1 MGGLTT
7 PKSRLMRD
15 VCRGLAGF
23 CAGDGKKCHA
33 RSGDRTP
40 CSLILFQARGP
51 GSKYHG
57 PCGGFRAVAQ
67 SGHEQ
72 TAAFDRPWSLEKS
85 IALASADR
93 KAGLVISMG
102 LTLRLGLH
110 RTFSLIFV
118 FLVSSRPKIT
128 IHYPLLGKVSAATT
142 TTTVNTRQMRKPPVS
157 SCCHAAGPP
166 SSAPPPRSSSPPSSS
181 PPRIR
186 DFAFTVETVW
196 NHIA

>member
-1 MGGLTT
+1 MDGLTT

-67 SGHEQ
+67 SGHEGVGVAGKHQ
-72 TAAFDRPWSLEKS
+72 PAHGLEKS

-93 KAGLVISMG
+93 KAGLVISMI
-102 LTLRLGLH
+102 LTSAGFSNFTFRLAWNTLLNIC
-110 RTFSLIFV
+110 FSCF
-118 FLVSSRPKIT
+118 IT
-128 IHYPLLGKVSAATT
+128 PEDHNPLSVA
-142 TTTVNTRQMRKPPVS
+142 RQSVCS
-157 SCCHAAGPP
+157 HHHHHHHHQHSTNVY
-166 SSAPPPRSSSPPSSS
+166 S
-181 PPRIR
+181 
-186 DFAFTVETVW
+186 
-196 NHIA
+196 